1 MKNGL
6 YFRLAWTGIR
16 KNKTLYVPYL
26 LTCVLMV
33 AVFYILCFLSRSD
46 LLENMAAGTSL
57 GFVLNLGS
65 FVIGAFS
72 VLFLF
77 YTNSFL
83 IRRRKKEF
91 GLYHVLGM
99 DKGNISRV
107 LVRET
112 LIVAVISLG
121 LGLCIGVAL
130 SKLAELGLCKIVGLE
145 ASFRFSFS
153 LDSACFCAEFY
164 GVIFLLILLNSLRQV
179 RFSNPA
185 ELLKSENM
193 GEKPPKA
200 NWVLGLLG
208 LALLGFA
215 YYLAVSITNPLDA
228 LIWFFVAV
236 IMVIAGTFCLFIA
249 GSVLLCR
256 ILQKNKRYYY
266 QPRHFVSVSSMAYRM
281 KRNGAGLASICII
294 STMILVMLSSS
305 ACLYFGAEDGLRA
318 RYPRDILSSID
329 YESADALCGEN
340 LAPIRE
346 LYDAA
351 ITENGITAENWMD
364 YRDCSISGLL
374 RGDTLQVYVD
384 GVNDFSASS
393 YDDIVT
399 VHFVPLEDYNRMY
412 GTEVHLDDDEA
423 LIYKYRISSIAD
435 HLSIEGSE
443 FRFTG
448 ELDSFAVGGKTSA
461 NLMPSVFV
469 IVPDLQKTVGRLD
482 DLTMEDDEHLM
493 VCRWYYGFDTD
504 AEMDVQ
510 SAVYSQIRSGISD
523 ACKAQQYGIVYY
535 ECDDMRLQR
544 TDFFSTFGG
553 LFFIG
558 ILLSLV
564 FLLAAVVIIYYKQVC
579 EGYED
584 QARFDIMQRVG
595 MTKKEI
601 RRSINSQMLTVFLL
615 PLVFA
620 ALHLGFAFPMV
631 YKLLM
636 LFSIYNLRLFIL
648 TTAVSVLVFAAFYA
662 VVYRLTS
669 NAYYGIVSGAK
680 Q

>member
-1 MKNGL
+1 
-6 YFRLAWTGIR
+6 
-16 KNKTLYVPYL
+16 
-26 LTCVLMV
+26 
-33 AVFYILCFLSRSD
+33 
-46 LLENMAAGTSL
+46 
-57 GFVLNLGS
+57 
-65 FVIGAFS
+65 
-72 VLFLF
+72 
-77 YTNSFL
+77 
-83 IRRRKKEF
+83 
-91 GLYHVLGM
+91 
-99 DKGNISRV
+99 
-107 LVRET
+107 
-112 LIVAVISLG
+112 
-121 LGLCIGVAL
+121 
-130 SKLAELGLCKIVGLE
+130 
-145 ASFRFSFS
+145 
-153 LDSACFCAEFY
+153 
-164 GVIFLLILLNSLRQV
+164 
-179 RFSNPA
+179 
-185 ELLKSENM
+185 
-193 GEKPPKA
+193 
-200 NWVLGLLG
+200 
-208 LALLGFA
+208 
-215 YYLAVSITNPLDA
+215 
-228 LIWFFVAV
+228 
-236 IMVIAGTFCLFIA
+236 
-249 GSVLLCR
+249 
-256 ILQKNKRYYY
+256 
-266 QPRHFVSVSSMAYRM
+266 
-281 KRNGAGLASICII
+281 
-294 STMILVMLSSS
+294 
-305 ACLYFGAEDGLRA
+305 
-318 RYPRDILSSID
+318 
-329 YESADALCGEN
+329 
-340 LAPIRE
+340 
-346 LYDAA
+346 
-351 ITENGITAENWMD
+351 
-364 YRDCSISGLL
+364 
-374 RGDTLQVYVD
+374 
-384 GVNDFSASS
+384 
-393 YDDIVT
+393 
-399 VHFVPLEDYNRMY
+399 
-412 GTEVHLDDDEA
+412 
-423 LIYKYRISSIAD
+423 
-435 HLSIEGSE
+435 
-443 FRFTG
+443 
-448 ELDSFAVGGKTSA
+448 
-461 NLMPSVFV
+461 MPSVFV